1 MKKSISLIAAVII
14 SMSLFISP
22 VSAFQTQQTLQQQA
36 VFHDTGK
43 QTFIQK
49 RCSQGCAH

>member
-1 MKKSISLIAAVII
+1 MKKLISITAAVII

-22 VSAFQTQQTLQQQA
+22 VSALQEQQILDQQA
-36 VFHDTGK
+36 VYNGDDMQEFLL
-43 QTFIQK
+43 K